1 MSISQALSAALAG
14 LDATR
19 LGLSVIAGNVANA
32 DTPGYVTENVN
43 QVEVATAGQSGSSVN
58 TTGINRD
65 LNQLLQ
71 SQLWTETS
79 GGSYADTTAQLY
91 SQLQQVY
98 GTPGSS
104 SSFDAIFNGFTSAL
118 QTLSTS
124 PGSYSAQSAVVSSA
138 QALTQNLNSMTASMQ
153 QLRTQ
158 AEQGIATGVATAN
171 NALQQIAQANLRL
184 ASAPPDSTTAT
195 LEDQRDQAITQL
207 SQLMNITVLQ
217 NPNNQI
223 SVFTANGQQLVGDA
237 QASQLA
243 FNDQGTLAATSLWS
257 ADPSKDGAGTITLVS
272 PGGTQTDLL
281 AENAIQSGQLGAY
294 VQMRDSILP
303 QAQSQLDQLAS
314 KMSQAL
320 SNTTVNGV
328 TATAGTQSGYSVDIG
343 GVLPGNTINLTYTD
357 GANTQHSVTVV
368 ALGQGGALPPQNA
381 PSNPNNQVIG
391 VDVSGGMSSI
401 VSQLNAALGGNLQ
414 FSNPSGT
421 LLQVLNNGA
430 GSTVN
435 SLSATATATSL
446 ASGNPQ
452 LPLFLDAGAP
462 ITGATRAGY
471 TQTTGLA
478 GRINVNAA
486 LVASPSSLVSYA
498 ANVAAGDPT
507 RPNFLLGQMTT
518 ASLTF
523 GPGTGI
529 GSAAQP
535 YSDTLPNYLSQIAS
549 QQSQAANA
557 ATNLQQGQDT
567 VVSALQ
573 QRFNDVSGV
582 NIDTELSNL
591 ITLQNAYA
599 ANARVMTTA
608 QQMMATLLQ
617 VGTS

>member
-32 DTPGYVTENVN
+32 DTPGYVRETVN
-43 QVEVATAGQSGSSVN
+43 QVEVATSGQSAASVN

-91 SQLQQVY
+91 QQLQQVY
-98 GTPGSS
+98 GAPGSS

-118 QTLSTS
+118 QTLTTS

-138 QALTQNLNSMTASMQ
+138 QALAQNLNSMTASIQ

-171 NALQQIAQANLRL
+171 NALQQIAQINLRL
-184 ASAPPDSTTAT
+184 ASAPQDSTTAT

-217 NPNNQI
+217 NPNNQL

-237 QASQLA
+237 QASRLT

-257 ADPSKDGAGTITLVS
+257 ADSSKDGAGTIALVA
-272 PGGTQTDLL
+272 PGGAQTDLL

-303 QAQSQLDQLAS
+303 QAQNQLDELAS
-314 KMSQAL
+314 QMSQAL

-328 TATAGTQSGYSVDIG
+328 AVPAGSQSGYSVDIG
-343 GVLPGNTINLTYTD
+343 GLLPGNTIQLTYTD
-357 GANTQHSVTVV
+357 GASIQHSVTIV
-368 ALGQGGALPPQNA
+368 ALGQGGTLPPQNT
-381 PSNPNNQVIG
+381 PSNPGNEMIG
-391 VDVSGGMSSI
+391 LDVSGG
-401 VSQLNAALGGNLQ
+401 VSAIASRLNAALGGNLQ

-421 LLQVLNNGA
+421 LLQVLNNGV

-435 SLSATATATSL
+435 SLAATATVTSL
-446 ASGNPQ
+446 ASGKPQ
-452 LPLFLDAGAP
+452 LPLFLDGNAP
-462 ITGATRAGY
+462 ITGASTAGRA
-471 TQTTGLA
+471 QTTGLA
-478 GRINVNAA
+478 GRISVNAV
-486 LVASPSSLVSYA
+486 LTASPAALWSSCC
-498 ANVAAGDPT
+498 
-507 RPNFLLGQMTT
+507 R
-518 ASLTF
+518 
-523 GPGTGI
+523 
-529 GSAAQP
+529 
-535 YSDTLPNYLSQIAS
+535 
-549 QQSQAANA
+549 
-557 ATNLQQGQDT
+557 
-567 VVSALQ
+567 
-573 QRFNDVSGV
+573 R
-582 NIDTELSNL
+582 
-591 ITLQNAYA
+591 
-599 ANARVMTTA
+599 RK
-608 QQMMATLLQ
+608 
-617 VGTS
+617 